1 MLGLSE
7 SSKSDLLDQLDALG
21 TNLLTVTPGDGFG
34 VGDSTLPDTAV
45 AMARRLPTVEAVTAV
60 AELSSGVYRNDL
72 IPDTET
78 GALSVLAAEPG
89 LLDTLGGSMADGR
102 SLDTEA
108 DDYPVAVLGSVA
120 AERLG
125 ISEVGEPQVV
135 YIGDRPVQSSA

>member
-1 MLGLSE
+1 
-7 SSKSDLLDQLDALG
+7 
-21 TNLLTVTPGDGFG
+21 
-34 VGDSTLPDTAV
+34 
-45 AMARRLPTVEAVTAV
+45 MARRPPTVEAVTTV

-108 DDYPVAVLGSVA
+108 DATPWRCSARSPWNGWESA
-120 AERLG
+120 KWANHR
-125 ISEVGEPQVV
+125 SS
-135 YIGDRPVQSSA
+135 SSAIGQSRSSA